1 MTRMSRA
8 SWTRRRFLGIGLS
21 AAATG
26 LLVACAPAPAAAPTA
41 APAAAPTT
49 VPAGAAPT
57 TAPAAAR
64 TAASTGELKLAID
77 GEFPATL
84 DATKNAYQLIRLG
97 LGETLTRLTPQMKLV
112 PWLAR
117 EINQVDASTYRV
129 NLRPNARFWDGSPV
143 TAQDVQAAFQANWA
157 AYPAAAGLLSK
168 DTQIKVVD
176 PTTLEFKTP
185 EPIGNF
191 SNVVSAQ
198 FFIIHKGGTSMTGPY
213 RPTNLSVGQELNAEA
228 FPEHWDG
235 PPAVSKLSVRLVT
248 DANARVLAL
257 RSGDVDLVYGV
268 PPQAAKSVSGGDFS
282 VLTVSSGREDYV
294 VVNHRR
300 LPFSDR
306 AVREATALAVD
317 RSALLTVGLAGQ
329 GSVAA
334 GMFPPDQGVDA
345 VAMQTTDP
353 ARAKQVL
360 DAAGWQPG
368 SDGVR
373 VKEGQRL
380 SFKLLSAPAR
390 TEWTPMAVAIQGQLQ
405 PLGYDIQIEQVKNI
419 GDQLSQSQDF
429 DIAMYSANMLVT
441 GDPLYIFNQTLAAG
455 GPANYGGFNNPQL
468 ESTLQSMR
476 SEADISKRQALAVQ
490 AQQQAAAESPNVYIL
505 VVPFIAATS
514 KKVKGFTLHP
524 NDLYIVDNQVAV
536 AS

>member
-1 MTRMSRA
+1 MSSA

-26 LLVACAPAPAAAPTA
+26 LLAACAPAPAAAPT
-41 APAAAPTT
+41 
-49 VPAGAAPT
+49 
-57 TAPAAAR
+57 AAR

-235 PPAVSKLSVRLVT
+235 PP
-248 DANARVLAL
+248 
-257 RSGDVDLVYGV
+257 
-268 PPQAAKSVSGGDFS
+268 
-282 VLTVSSGREDYV
+282 
-294 VVNHRR
+294 
-300 LPFSDR
+300 
-306 AVREATALAVD
+306 
-317 RSALLTVGLAGQ
+317 
-329 GSVAA
+329 
-334 GMFPPDQGVDA
+334 
-345 VAMQTTDP
+345 
-353 ARAKQVL
+353 
-360 DAAGWQPG
+360 
-368 SDGVR
+368 
-373 VKEGQRL
+373 
-380 SFKLLSAPAR
+380 
-390 TEWTPMAVAIQGQLQ
+390 
-405 PLGYDIQIEQVKNI
+405 
-419 GDQLSQSQDF
+419 
-429 DIAMYSANMLVT
+429 
-441 GDPLYIFNQTLAAG
+441 
-455 GPANYGGFNNPQL
+455 
-468 ESTLQSMR
+468 
-476 SEADISKRQALAVQ
+476 
-490 AQQQAAAESPNVYIL
+490 
-505 VVPFIAATS
+505 
-514 KKVKGFTLHP
+514 
-524 NDLYIVDNQVAV
+524 
-536 AS
+536 